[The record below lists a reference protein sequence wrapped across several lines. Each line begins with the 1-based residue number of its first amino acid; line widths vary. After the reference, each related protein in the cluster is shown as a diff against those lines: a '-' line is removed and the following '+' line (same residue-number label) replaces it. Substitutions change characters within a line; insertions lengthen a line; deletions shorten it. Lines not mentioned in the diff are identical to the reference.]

1 MKIQK
6 KSTIPSHLPFIMR
19 PGFEKK
25 PGLFVMD
32 GFNDIMDMSRV
43 QDGGYMNMK
52 LVV

>member
-32 GFNDIMDMSRV
+32 GFTGTTHKSRA
-43 QDGGYMNMK
+43 QDGG
-52 LVV
+52 